1 LKRYLLKT
9 LSDGRSEQTQ
19 KVFENL
25 RLKKL
30 PLQEVARNDGRCEE
44 KNCEKILKKV

>member
-1 LKRYLLKT
+1 LKT

-25 RLKKL
+25 RLKKIAFTRGGK
-30 PLQEVARNDGRCEE
+30 E
-44 KNCEKILKKV
+44 